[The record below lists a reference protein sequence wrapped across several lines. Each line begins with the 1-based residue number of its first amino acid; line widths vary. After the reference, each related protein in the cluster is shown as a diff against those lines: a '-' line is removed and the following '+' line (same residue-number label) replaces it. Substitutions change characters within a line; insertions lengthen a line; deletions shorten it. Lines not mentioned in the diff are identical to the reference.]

1 MNLPYDLLAKMA
13 AEQPYPLLFATVSG
27 AHLYG
32 FPSPDSDFD
41 LRGCHLLPLREV
53 VGLNEPQ
60 DTIQAA
66 GIRDGLDMDIVSH
79 DAKKF
84 FEILLKRSGELLEQV
99 FSPLVVQTSPA
110 HEELKMHARGLITR
124 HHAHHYFGLSR
135 SQWKLFAS
143 ESPRRVKPL
152 LYVYRGLL
160 TGLHLMKT
168 GEVEANLVTLNR
180 IYQLPYL
187 DELIERKRSGPEK
200 GALSDADFAFHEGEF
215 ARLTSLLEEAQ
226 STTYLP
232 ENTNSKEALHEFLVR
247 LRLAESV

>member
-1 MNLPYDLLAKMA
+1 MNLPYDLLSKMA
-13 AEQPYPLLFATVSG
+13 DEQPYPLLFATVSG

-32 FPSPDSDFD
+32 FPSTDSDFD

-66 GIRDGLDMDIVSH
+66 GIRDGLDMDIVTH

-99 FSPLVVQTSPA
+99 FSPLIVHTTPA
-110 HEELKMHARGLITR
+110 HEELKIHAKGCLTR
-124 HHAHHYFGLSR
+124 HHAHHYFGMSR

-160 TGLHLMKT
+160 TGLYMMHT
-168 GEVEANLVTLNR
+168 SEVEANLVTLNT
-180 IYQLPYL
+180 IYKLPYI
-187 DELIERKRSGPEK
+187 DEMVERKRSGPEK
-200 GALSDADFAFHEGEF
+200 GTLSDTDVAFHETEF

-226 STTYLP
+226 IKTHLP
-232 ENTNSKEALHEFLVR
+232 ENTNSKEALHDFLVQ
-247 LRLAESV
+247 LRLGEIV